1 MSMSL
6 LARCMCM

>member
-1 MSMSL
+1 MSL